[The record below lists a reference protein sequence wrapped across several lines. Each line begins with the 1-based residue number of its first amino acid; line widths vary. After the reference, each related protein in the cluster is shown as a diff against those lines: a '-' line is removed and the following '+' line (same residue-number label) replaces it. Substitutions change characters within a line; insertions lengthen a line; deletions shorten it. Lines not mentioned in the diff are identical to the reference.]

1 MEILHEKNRVF
12 INDESWQMLAELIYK
27 KDDDGIHN
35 ISRTFVDPSLRGQGV
50 AEKLMIA
57 ALDVIR
63 KEGGKVRATCS
74 YAVKWLEKHDE
85 YLDLL
90 TK

>member
-1 MEILHEKNRVF
+1 MEILHKNHRVF
-12 INDESWQMLAELIYK
+12 IQDGSWQMLAELIFGQ
-27 KDDDGIHN
+27 DSDGIFN

-63 KEGGKVRATCS
+63 EENGKVRASCG
-74 YAVKWLEKHDE
+74 YAVKWLGKHDE
-85 YLDLL
+85 YNDIFV
-90 TK
+90 K